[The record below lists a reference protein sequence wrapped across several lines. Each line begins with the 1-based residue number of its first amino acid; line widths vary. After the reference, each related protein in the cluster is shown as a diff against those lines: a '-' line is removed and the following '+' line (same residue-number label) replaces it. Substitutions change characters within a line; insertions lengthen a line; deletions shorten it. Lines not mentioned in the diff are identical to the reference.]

1 MIYKISTKL
10 FMSAIASSI
19 LVLPSEF
26 ALAQTQP
33 TRKADVTTFHCIR
46 QGNGYATVARRG
58 SRQTG
63 AMITWN
69 STAFG
74 PKFTPQK
81 RCELVSQRLTKA
93 VTSSGGRLS
102 TLKLTHGIIGSNPVV
117 CYINSTRGECNSNN
131 LILTLNQSERGQ
143 EEQILN
149 EFKKFSVG
157 ATSTALTREIEDGKT
172 IVRLG
177 VQIDKAFETDNATEP
192 ATPDAS
198 VTQTQEA
205 APSSTPSNQPS
216 KDNGI

>member
-1 MIYKISTKL
+1 MIYKISTLL

-26 ALAQTQP
+26 GLAQTQP
-33 TRKADVTTFHCIR
+33 TRTTFHCIR

-81 RCELVSQRLTKA
+81 RCQLVSQRLSKA

-102 TLKLTHGIIGSNPVV
+102 TLKLTHGIINSNPVV
-117 CYINSTRGECNSNN
+117 CYIKIRAEECNSNN

-157 ATSTALTREIEDGKT
+157 ATSTSLSRGKNGNT
-172 IVRLG
+172 IVNIG
-177 VQIDKAFETDNATEP
+177 VQIHKAFETENATEP

-198 VTQTQEA
+198 VTQTQEV
-205 APSSTPSNQPS
+205 AP
-216 KDNGI
+216 

>member
-10 FMSAIASSI
+10 LMSAIVSSI
-19 LVLPSEF
+19 FVLPSEF
-26 ALAQTQP
+26 GLAQTQP

-46 QGNGYATVARRG
+46 QGKGFATVARRG

-81 RCELVSQRLTKA
+81 RCELVSQRLSKA
-93 VTSSGGRLS
+93 VISSGGKLS
-102 TLKLTHGIIGSNPVV
+102 TLKLTHGIVGSNPVV
-117 CYINSTRGECNSNN
+117 CYINSTREVCNPNN

-143 EEQILN
+143 EEQVLN

-157 ATSTALTREIEDGKT
+157 ATSTPLSREADGRT
-172 IVRLG
+172 IIRLG

-198 VTQTQEA
+198 VAPTQE
-205 APSSTPSNQPS
+205 PTPLSTPSNQPL
-216 KDNGI
+216 KNNGI

>member
-1 MIYKISTKL
+1 MIYKISTLL

-26 ALAQTQP
+26 GLAQTQP

-81 RCELVSQRLTKA
+81 RCELVSQRLSKA

-102 TLKLTHGIIGSNPVV
+102 QLKITNGIIGSNPVV
-117 CYINSTRGECNSNN
+117 CYINSTREVCNSNN

-157 ATSTALTREIEDGKT
+157 ATSTPLSREADGRT

-198 VTQTQEA
+198 VTQSQETV
-205 APSSTPSNQPS
+205 PLSTPSNQPS
-216 KDNGI
+216 KNNGI